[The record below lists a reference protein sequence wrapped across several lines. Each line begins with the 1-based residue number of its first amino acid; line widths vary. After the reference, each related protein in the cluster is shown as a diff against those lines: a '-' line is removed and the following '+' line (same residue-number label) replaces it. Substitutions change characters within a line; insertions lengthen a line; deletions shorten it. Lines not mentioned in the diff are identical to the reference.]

1 MHVRAAADKPETAS
15 GSDDAGSGKGGF
27 QMPGFL
33 KPLTDFGVGKK
44 SVWEGGVG
52 LFVITGIGATPEQ
65 PLLALSSSERVLV
78 GSLSASLHVQA

>member
-1 MHVRAAADKPETAS
+1 
-15 GSDDAGSGKGGF
+15 
-27 QMPGFL
+27 MPGFL